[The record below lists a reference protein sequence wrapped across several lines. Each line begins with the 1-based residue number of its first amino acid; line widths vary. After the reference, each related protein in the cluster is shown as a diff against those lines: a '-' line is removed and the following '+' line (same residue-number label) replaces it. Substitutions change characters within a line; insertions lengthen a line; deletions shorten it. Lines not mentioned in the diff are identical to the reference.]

1 MSYPA
6 VISSRTA
13 NRMTYGCLS
22 CRSFRLH
29 KKVTCIELNKT
40 FNSVK
45 EAASYV
51 GKKPCSIT
59 SACKG
64 YDKTCGGYH
73 WKYALEDTNKET
85 N

>member
-13 NRMTYGCLS
+13 TRMPYGCLS

-45 EAASYV
+45 EAASYI